1 MIGDRLAVHGHRVTT
16 AHACSLYPWAMQ
28 PGFGTAGMYVGRDHL
43 AGGAPFCFDPFEAHR
58 LGLVSNPNIF
68 VMGKPGMRK
77 STLVKT
83 LLWRMQGIYG
93 ERRFVA
99 IADPKNEYAVLAEA
113 MGLSRLALAPG
124 GATRVNPLAGG
135 PLDGSG
141 EEGRA
146 RRQAQMVEALASTV
160 LARPL
165 GEAEKT
171 AVWSALAHVRLRVS
185 NPMLSDVV
193 AALWAPSAEMLAAL
207 RRDRESWQRDTEEV
221 ALALESMLARTL
233 RGMFDGDSTS
243 IDWSGPGMVL
253 DLSAVYADPVALA
266 LVMIAVTGWWREL
279 RGLAGRRQ
287 WVQVLDE
294 LWAVL
299 RFLEVVA
306 YVQESM
312 KLGRTYGVA
321 NILVAHRPSDL
332 KAQANDGSAA
342 AKIADGLLADTAT
355 KVTLGQDSGEIA
367 EVRARLGLRRTEAE
381 VVEHLVPGRA
391 LWQIGGARLA
401 VVQHHLGAGEAHLV
415 DTDAAMRGGVR

>member
-1 MIGDRLAVHGHRVTT
+1 VIGDRLAVHGHLVTT

-28 PGFGTAGMYVGRDHL
+28 TGFGTAGMYIGRDHL
-43 AGGAPFCFDPFEAHR
+43 AGGAPFCFDAFEAHR
-58 LGLVSNPNIF
+58 LGLVSNPNMFI
-68 VMGKPGMRK
+68 MGKPGMRK

-83 LLWRMQGIYG
+83 MLWRQQGVYG
-93 ERRFVA
+93 NRRFVA
-99 IADPKNEYAVLAEA
+99 IADPKNEYQVLGEA
-113 MGLSRLALAPG
+113 MGLSRLSLAPG

-146 RRQAQMVEALASTV
+146 RRQAQMVEALVGTV
-160 LARPL
+160 LGRGL

-171 AVWSALAHVRLRVS
+171 AVWSALAQVRARVD
-185 NPMLSDVV
+185 NPILADVV
-193 AALWAPSAEMLAAL
+193 AALWNPTAEMLGAL
-207 RRDRESWQRDTEEV
+207 RRDEAAWQRDTEEV
-221 ALALESMLARTL
+221 ALALEGMLARTL
-233 RGMFDGDSTS
+233 RGMFDGDSTN
-243 IDWSGPGMVL
+243 IDWDGPGMVL
-253 DLSAVYADPVALA
+253 DLSAVYSDPTALA

-279 RGLAGRRQ
+279 RGMAGRRR

-306 YVQESM
+306 YVQESL
-312 KLGRTYGVA
+312 KLGRNYGVA

-342 AKIADGLLADTAT
+342 AKIADGLLSDTAT

-367 EVRARLGLRRTEAE
+367 EVAARLGLRGPEAA
-381 VVEHLVPGRA
+381 VVERLVPGRA

-401 VVQHHLGAGEAHLV
+401 VVQHHLGSEEFALV
-415 DTDAAMRGGVR
+415 DTDAAMRAA